1 MKQDILYW
9 LKQIFE
15 AIGKVASVQ
24 RNQADWNEADNTEPS
39 YIKNK
44 PAIPAGMVVSGTVL
58 TDEFTPGSGQPTLA
72 QAAAK
77 VAAGCA
83 VYLKY
88 TDSDVDCYEAVLF
101 ASSAKIETKNLTWE

>member
-24 RNQADWNEADNTEPS
+24 RNQADWNEADSSEAS
-39 YIKNK
+39 FIKNK
-44 PAIPAGMVVSGTVL
+44 PAIPVGMIVSGTVL

-88 TDSDVDCYEAVLF
+88 TDNEVDCYEAVLF
-101 ASSAKIETKNLTWE
+101 ASSAKIETKNLSWE